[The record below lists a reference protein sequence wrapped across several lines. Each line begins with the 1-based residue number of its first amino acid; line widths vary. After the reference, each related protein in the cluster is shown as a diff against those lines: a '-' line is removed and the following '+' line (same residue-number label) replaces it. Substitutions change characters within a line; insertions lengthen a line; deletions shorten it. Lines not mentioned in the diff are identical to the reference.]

1 MSNSLWPCGL
11 GPTRLLC
18 LWESPGKN
26 PGGGCQAVLQRNLLT
41 QDQTPVSCVY
51 CIGRRVITST
61 TLLPWKLF
69 NFLIIKLYRSNHL
82 MFYNC
87 NLWINSHDWL
97 NVSVAKQG
105 ACAHRVESQIL
116 TAGIC
121 SKARVHL
128 QGARQGE
135 WEAHAQN
142 PILLRWLLARVFKEC

>member
-1 MSNSLWPCGL
+1 MSDSLWPHGV

-26 PGGGCQAVLQRNLLT
+26 PGVGCQAVLQGNSLT
-41 QDQTPVSCVY
+41 QDHTPVSCVY
-51 CIGRRVITST
+51 CTGRQVITST
-61 TLLPWKLF
+61 TLLPQKLF
-69 NFLIIKLYRSNHL
+69 NFLIVKLYRSNHL

-87 NLWINSHDWL
+87 NLQINSHDWL

-105 ACAHRVESQIL
+105 ACAHSVESQIL
-116 TAGIC
+116 TAAIC

-135 WEAHAQN
+135 WEACAQK
-142 PILLRWLLARVFKEC
+142 PKLLRWLLARVFREC